1 MRFDFEG
8 FLKEGSKMKICSN
21 KDIKLI
27 TAGLTAAMLLGGCS
41 QVNNGGRSRSDDDE
55 KPTTISTVELKD
67 DPSIKAAF
75 DLDEVDDTDY
85 DKELMDAAYR
95 SYCFNLFSQTIKN
108 YSGDGNVMISPAS
121 IMIALDM
128 VAAGAKDE
136 SLQQLTDLFAAGQG
150 PLTQQAYAVDLMKK
164 INDAEEVEFSCANAV
179 WANAKRLSE
188 TINMEYVEYIEDK
201 FCAEYTMT
209 EFTDKTTDEINGWID
224 EHTNHMIE
232 KVINDLDPDAV
243 MVLVN
248 AIAFEGEWMDPYIEE
263 QIWEDTFR
271 CADGS
276 TKEVP
281 FLHDTIGVYFE
292 TEEATGFIRSYE
304 GGQYAFIA
312 ILPTDESI
320 SANEFAMNFTAEDYE
335 AFIASKSIGE
345 YEVITQMPEFESD
358 FEILMND
365 TISDLGCPSIFSS
378 STADFSG
385 IAENPGDI
393 YISRIIHKTNIAVDR
408 AGTRAAAA
416 TVIEATEACCEE
428 PITPEYR
435 YVICDRPFVYAI
447 VDCATLSPIFIGT
460 VNEV

>member
-1 MRFDFEG
+1 
-8 FLKEGSKMKICSN
+8 MKICSN
-21 KDIKLI
+21 KDIKII
-27 TAGLTAAMLLGGCS
+27 TAGLAAAMLLGGCS
-41 QVNNGGRSRSDDDE
+41 QVNNGGRTHSDDDE
-55 KPTTISTVELKD
+55 KPTTVSSIELKD
-67 DPSIKAAF
+67 DPDIKAAI
-75 DLDEVDDTDY
+75 DLDKVDDTDY

-108 YSGDGNVMISPAS
+108 YGGNDNVMISPAS

-128 VAAGAKDE
+128 IAAGAKED

-164 INDAEEVEFSCANAV
+164 INAAEEVDFTCANAV
-179 WANAKRLSE
+179 WANAKRLGE
-188 TINMEYVEYIEDK
+188 TINMDYVDYIEDK

-209 EFTDKTTDEINGWID
+209 EFTNKTPDEINAWID

-232 KVINDLDPDAV
+232 KAINDLDPDAV

-248 AIAFEGEWMDPYIEE
+248 AIAFEGEWMDPYTEE
-263 QIWEDTFR
+263 QIWEDTFT

-276 TKEVP
+276 TLEVP
-281 FLHDTIGVYFE
+281 FLHDTVGAYFE
-292 TEEATGFIRSYE
+292 TDKATGFIRSYE

-335 AFIASKSIGE
+335 AFIASKTIGE
-345 YEVITQMPEFESD
+345 YQVITQMPEFESD
-358 FEILMND
+358 FELLMND
-365 TISDLGCPSIFSS
+365 TIADLGCGSIFSS

-385 IAENPGDI
+385 IAGNPGDI
-393 YISRIIHKTNIAVDR
+393 YISRIIHKTHIEVDR
-408 AGTRAAAA
+408 AGTRAAAV

-428 PITPEYR
+428 PIEPEYR
-435 YVICDRPFVYAI
+435 YVICDRPFAYAI

-460 VNEV
+460 VNAV